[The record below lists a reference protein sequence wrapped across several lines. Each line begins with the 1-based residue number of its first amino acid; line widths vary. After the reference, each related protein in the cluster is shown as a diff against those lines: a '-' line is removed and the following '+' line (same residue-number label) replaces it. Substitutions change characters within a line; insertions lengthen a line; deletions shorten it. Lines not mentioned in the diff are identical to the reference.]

1 MFWRGPMDRMLVWLG
16 IGLVIMGLLLVGLG
30 LLAGALGAKGGR
42 LLPGDI
48 VISRP
53 GFTFVFPVVTSIV
66 LSVLLTLLLWAI
78 AAFWR

>member
-1 MFWRGPMDRMLVWLG
+1 ML
-16 IGLVIMGLLLVGLG
+16 MGLLLVGLG

-78 AAFWR
+78 ALLRR

>member
-1 MFWRGPMDRMLVWLG
+1 MLGAVT
-16 IGLVIMGLLLVGLG
+16 IAVGLLLGAVG
-30 LLAGALGAKGGR
+30 ARGGR

-66 LSVLLTLLLWAI
+66 LSVLLTLVLWAI
-78 AAFWR
+78 AALRR

>member
-1 MFWRGPMDRMLVWLG
+1 VL
-16 IGLVIMGLLLVGLG
+16 MGLLLVGLG

-78 AAFWR
+78 ALLRR